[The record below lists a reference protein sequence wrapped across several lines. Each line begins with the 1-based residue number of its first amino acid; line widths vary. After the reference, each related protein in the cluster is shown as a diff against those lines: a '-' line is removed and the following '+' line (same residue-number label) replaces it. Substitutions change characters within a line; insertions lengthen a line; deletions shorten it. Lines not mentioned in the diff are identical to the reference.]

1 MSRRLRAT
9 ATTATVVA
17 LLGGYLA
24 ADAHDV
30 VPGLLTVA
38 PPHPQPNPFPEA
50 PGAQPGPEPSP
61 VLLPLSDDAA
71 APSAS
76 EVGRLVQSLVDDPRL
91 GERVGVLVVD
101 AESGEVLGAAAPDEQ
116 FTPASTQKILT
127 AVAALTELD
136 PDSTLDTRAVLTADD
151 RVVLVGGGDMMLAAG
166 YGNPDEV
173 NGRAG
178 LADLAD
184 QVIARLQV
192 TGTSTV
198 RLSVD
203 DTLFTGAPVSPAV
216 TPNAADMGHVGPV
229 AALAVDRA
237 MQEPGSWGPRWPDP
251 ALQAARTFGTL
262 LAERGVHVTGD
273 PTRTTSPVPETARE
287 LGRVSSATIREISGW
302 TMQRSDNTITEVL
315 GRLVALA
322 QGRPGT
328 NEGATSAVRAAV
340 ERLGVDLTGAH
351 LADLSGLGRGSL
363 LSPRQLVE
371 VVLLMV
377 DPEHPHLRDAASDL
391 PIANLTG
398 TLANRFAQA
407 SPARGV
413 LRAKTGSL
421 PTVRGLTGTV
431 LTQDDRLLAFSL
443 HVDAVETGATHGAQ
457 MIFDDFAGRL
467 AALGSAA
474 TVGR

>member
-1 MSRRLRAT
+1 MSRRLRAAGT
-9 ATTATVVA
+9 AATVVA
-17 LLGGYLA
+17 LLGGHLV

-30 VPGLLTVA
+30 VPGMLTLA
-38 PPHPQPNPFPEA
+38 PPHPQPNPFPQA
-50 PGAQPGPEPSP
+50 PGALPGPEPSP
-61 VLLPLSDDAA
+61 VLLPLPGATTGSPAA
-71 APSAS
+71 Q
-76 EVGRLVQSLVDDPRL
+76 VGELVQSLVGDPRL
-91 GERVGVLVVD
+91 GERVGALVVD
-101 AESGEVLGAAAPDEQ
+101 AETGEVLGAAAPDEQ

-127 AVAALTELD
+127 AVAALTELE
-136 PDSTLDTRAVLTADD
+136 PESTLDTRAVLTDDD
-151 RVVLVGGGDMMLAAG
+151 RLVLVGGGDMMLAAG
-166 YGNPDEV
+166 HGDPDAV

-184 QVIARLQV
+184 QVVDRLQV

-203 DTLFTGAPVSPAV
+203 DTLFTGAPISPAV

-229 AALAVDRA
+229 AGMAVDRG
-237 MQEPGSWGPRWPDP
+237 MQEPGPWGPRWPDP
-251 ALQAARTFGTL
+251 ALQAARAFARL
-262 LAERGVHVTGD
+262 LADRGIAVTGE
-273 PTRTTSPVPETARE
+273 PTRTTTPVPESARE
-287 LGRVSSATIREISGW
+287 VGRVSSATIREISGW

-315 GRLVALA
+315 GRLVALR

-371 VVLLMV
+371 VVQLML
-377 DPEHPHLRDAASDL
+377 DPQHPELRDAASDL

-398 TLANRFAQA
+398 TLSGRFHEDN
-407 SPARGV
+407 PARGF

-421 PTVRGLTGTV
+421 PSVRGLTGTV
-431 LTQDDRLLAFSL
+431 ITRDDRLLVFSL
-443 HVDAVETGATHGAQ
+443 HVDAVEAGATVGAQ
-457 MIFDDFAGRL
+457 WILDGFAGRL
-467 AALGSAA
+467 AALG
-474 TVGR
+474 G